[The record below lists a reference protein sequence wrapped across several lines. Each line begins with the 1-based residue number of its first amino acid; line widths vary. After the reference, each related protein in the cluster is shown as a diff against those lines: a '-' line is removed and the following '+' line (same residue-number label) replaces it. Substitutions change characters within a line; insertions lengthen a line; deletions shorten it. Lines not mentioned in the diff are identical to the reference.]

1 MSVFLNMLSLKF
13 FLGAVEVFSVN
24 HTRSIFRLLCYIGIK
39 VIMQWLLS
47 EKENQLKVC
56 PVVIGWFLIFVI
68 LLY

>member
-1 MSVFLNMLSLKF
+1 MLSLKF

-24 HTRSIFRLLCYIGIK
+24 HTWSIFRLLCYIGIK

-56 PVVIGWFLIFVI
+56 APKFL
-68 LLY
+68 LLLDGFMYL